1 MIIDFIIEDLM
12 LNSYLQKNFH
22 TLVEEILGA
31 VDAISGKSY
40 DFCGVIRLADAV
52 NFINQLTDL
61 ETVYRQLKYCH
72 LAVITKSD
80 LVEWIIMM
88 AAGRNSPQ
96 AETV

>member
-1 MIIDFIIEDLM
+1 MTQHDFD
-12 LNSYLQKNFH
+12 YLFVESSGLGDPSN
-22 TLVEEILGA
+22 VEEILGA